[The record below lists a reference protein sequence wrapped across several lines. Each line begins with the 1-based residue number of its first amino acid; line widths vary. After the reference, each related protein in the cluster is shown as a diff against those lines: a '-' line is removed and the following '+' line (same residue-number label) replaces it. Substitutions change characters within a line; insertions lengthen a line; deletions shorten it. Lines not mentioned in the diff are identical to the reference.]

1 MSQISRAEA
10 EALAAFIA
18 RARPDWDHP
27 GIVAAIKK
35 AAHCGTP
42 LEIGVALCIIA
53 KDRSLR
59 TPALLAE
66 KGRHWTQDGTP
77 VGPNA
82 SNDTPCGIH
91 RLSLPCRLCREAEE
105 AHPIDPAEL
114 ADLLAK
120 TRAEVAENA
129 AQYRKPTHP
138 RTPQE
143 A

>member
-1 MSQISRAEA
+1 MSQITKTEA
-10 EALAAFIA
+10 EALAAYIC
-18 RARPDWDHP
+18 RVRGDWDHP
-27 GIVAAIKK
+27 GVVAAIRK

-42 LEIGVALCIIA
+42 LEIGVALCTIA

-66 KGRHWTQDGTP
+66 KGRHWTQEGAP

-91 RLSLPCRLCREAEE
+91 RLSLPCPACREDEDAN
-105 AHPIDPAEL
+105 PIDPDAL
-114 ADLLAK
+114 AQLLAQ
-120 TRAEVAENA
+120 TRAEVAANA
-129 AQYRKPTHP
+129 ARYRQPTHP
-138 RTPQE
+138 RTPRE